1 MRFCYA
7 NKKVLSDYILDYSS
21 NGTSPKFSKFIH
33 DGIIQS
39 QNVSDG
45 RGARGKKYRIRITNY
60 VRNLIKND
68 STNVRLGISIT
79 ENINNVGFSKLRTAN
94 SNFSSAPSMSVL
106 SPLGTVLYGASPVVP
121 DGKKLKLK
129 IYYTKPD

>member
-1 MRFCYA
+1 MI
-7 NKKVLSDYILDYSS
+7 DYTLDFTS
-21 NGTSPKFSKFIH
+21 NFNFPKFSKFIH

-60 VRNLIKND
+60 VRDLIKKD
-68 STNVRLGISIT
+68 STNVRLGLSVT

-106 SPLGTVLYGASPVVP
+106 SPLGTILYGTSPVVP